1 MTRTAAAFAG
11 RGYQVILEGI
21 FGPWFLP
28 VVADELRPTRL
39 AVHHVVLHAP
49 LDVALSRVQ
58 RRIGHERDHVV
69 QQLYAAFRDLGPY
82 AAHVVDTGLRD
93 AEAVA
98 SGLDSLLDRGA
109 FILDISRV
117 PSPGLP

>member
-1 MTRTAAAFAG
+1 VTRTAAAFAG

-58 RRIGHERDHVV
+58 RRIGHERD
-69 QQLYAAFRDLGPY
+69 RDLGPY